1 MTRSLNHSCKD
12 RAVHRVRLELH
23 VTHNYADEHSK
34 PDQCVDA
41 LKLAAF
47 SLIHQLMRCN
57 LKSAPKFGI
66 KENKMALSI
75 T

>member
-23 VTHNYADEHSK
+23 VTHNYVDEHSK

-41 LKLAAF
+41 LKPAAF
-47 SLIHQLMRCN
+47 S
-57 LKSAPKFGI
+57 F
-66 KENKMALSI
+66 
-75 T
+75 